1 MKTNI
6 LYVSWDGIIEPLGQS
21 QVLSYLKKLSSNYC
35 FHLVTLEKKKDFKR
49 NKDYDNIVNICAS
62 SDIRWVKIIYT
73 SNVIFSN
80 LWNLTK
86 CFIKSFRILISND
99 IKCIHARSYPPALIG
114 LLLKKFFGVKLI
126 FDMRGFWIDEKV
138 DSNRWLKNSVYYKV
152 GKKLEK
158 ILINN
163 SDFIIS
169 LTFAGMQELEKNFNC
184 KNNNI
189 PIEVIRTCSDL
200 DKFNIK
206 LKRQNKYS
214 LTLGYI
220 GTATGWYMFDE
231 VLIFYK
237 YLKQKNPESYL
248 RIINMNEHV
257 FIKNKLQEYNISL
270 KDIYLGN
277 SSFDNIPIE
286 MKKIDLGIF
295 FIKPS
300 YAKKA
305 SCATKLGEFLAS
317 GIPCIT
323 NMGVGDHSEIIK
335 KNNTGIILEKFDHS
349 NYDKAIKS
357 IEKFKSDTKLRNRCI
372 KTAKE
377 FFSLEEG
384 VSSYLKIYSYLIS

>member
-35 FHLVTLEKKKDFKR
+35 FHLVTLEKKKDVKR
-49 NKDYDNIVNICAS
+49 NKDYENIVNICAS
-62 SDIRWVKIIYT
+62 SDIRWAKIIYT

-114 LLLKKFFGVKLI
+114 LLLKKFFRVKLI

-138 DSNRWLKNSVYYKV
+138 DSNRWLKNSVYYKI

-169 LTFAGMQELEKNFNC
+169 LTFAGKQELEKNFNC
-184 KNNNI
+184 KNKNI

-206 LKRQNKYS
+206 LTRQDKSS
-214 LTLGYI
+214 LTLGYV

-237 YLKQKNPESYL
+237 YLKEKKPRSHL

-257 FIKNKLQEYNISL
+257 FIKNKLHKHNISL

-286 MKKIDLGIF
+286 MTKIDFGIF

-349 NYDKAIKS
+349 NYDKTIKL
-357 IEKFKSDTKLRNRCI
+357 IEEFNSDYKLKDRCI
-372 KTAKE
+372 ITAND
-377 FFSLEEG
+377 FFSLEKG
-384 VSSYLKIYSYLIS
+384 VLSYSKIYSTIFK